1 MSQNSDFLGR
11 SIAVRGGL
19 VALERLGVSSCYQ
32 LDSTEWLHE
41 GNHTRITDL
50 NAKEPGGADD
60 PAVVG
65 SLVCDA

>member
-1 MSQNSDFLGR
+1 M
-11 SIAVRGGL
+11 
-19 VALERLGVSSCYQ
+19 ALERLGVSSCYQ